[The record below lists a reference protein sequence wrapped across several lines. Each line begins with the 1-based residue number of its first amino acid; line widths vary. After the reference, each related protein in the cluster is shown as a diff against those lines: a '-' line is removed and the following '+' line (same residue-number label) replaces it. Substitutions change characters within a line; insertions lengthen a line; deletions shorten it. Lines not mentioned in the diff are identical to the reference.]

1 MRNRLRIVAGYAPA
15 GPGDADRAAPGD
27 QIGKG
32 VRFVRGLASGAQR
45 SEPWSL
51 PVMLLIMNIRR
62 IAGLLQFKPS
72 GPISSKKALLIA
84 CKQVLSGILRQP
96 ERLMSVC

>member
-1 MRNRLRIVAGYAPA
+1 MPGRFPRLAECQCGTGTGLWPGYAPA
-15 GPGDADRAAPGD
+15 GPVDADRAAPGD

-32 VRFVRGLASGAQR
+32 VRFVRELASGAQR

-62 IAGLLQFKPS
+62 IAGTLQIKPS
-72 GPISSKKALLIA
+72 GPI
-84 CKQVLSGILRQP
+84 
-96 ERLMSVC
+96 

>member
-1 MRNRLRIVAGYAPA
+1 MRE
-15 GPGDADRAAPGD
+15 
-27 QIGKG
+27 
-32 VRFVRGLASGAQR
+32 LASGAQR

-62 IAGLLQFKPS
+62 IAGTLQIKPA

-84 CKQVLSGILRQP
+84 CKQVLSGILMQP
-96 ERLMSVC
+96 ERLMLVC